1 MFRIHIYMN
10 YSNISQ
16 VIEKFAKKRY
26 TIRKEIIKQMEDD
39 ELKEIIGDPI
49 IKRKKSINIDA

>member
-1 MFRIHIYMN
+1 MN